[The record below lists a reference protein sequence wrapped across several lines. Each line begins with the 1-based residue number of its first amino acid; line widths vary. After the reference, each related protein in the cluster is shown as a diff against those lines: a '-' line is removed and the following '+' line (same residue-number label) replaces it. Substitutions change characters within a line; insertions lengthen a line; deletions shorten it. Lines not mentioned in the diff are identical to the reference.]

1 MYRSIEY
8 LLHRFYTIDNVDVRP
23 DPHKKY
29 IADIEEDARRE
40 DDFEHRHE
48 GGEGDKVAQ
57 IAFLL
62 GVERLTQA
70 DIDQFM
76 RNIKNVQPRKVEG
89 FGFGKLNAHFH
100 QD

>member
-1 MYRSIEY
+1 M
-8 LLHRFYTIDNVDVRP
+8 DVRP

-29 IADIEEDARRE
+29 IADIEEDARRG

-48 GGEGDKVAQ
+48 EEGEEGDKVAQ